1 MQIIWRSDM
10 ELRPRLPQR
19 RRIWRPLVAAGI
31 ASLMAF
37 GIPSRSAAVD
47 RFDLPATQLRVTL
60 DRALAEHAFLTL
72 EAMRTGI
79 AQGDAFA
86 AAGEALE
93 ANTVELVDLI
103 ESVYGVDAAD
113 AFGDLWRA
121 HIGYFVDYTR
131 ALADGDQAAQDHAV
145 DQLRAYT
152 GELAEL
158 LAGANPELTV
168 EGVQELLE
176 DHVAQL
182 EQVAAFASQDFG
194 EAYPAVR
201 ETYAHMFMIGDGLAD
216 AIARQFPERFTGRDV
231 AFGPAVGLGIT
242 LDRLL
247 GEHALLAVL
256 ATRAGLTE
264 AADRDQAVDTLD
276 ANSAELARAIALVY
290 GQATGDAFADLW
302 RTHVGYYLDYVDARR
317 QDDGPAM
324 QDAADGLQ
332 QYRSDFSAFVAG
344 ANPNLSASDL
354 EHLLA
359 MHTDHLIAQV
369 DAFAEG
375 DYEGA
380 YAATREAYAH
390 MGAIASALAVAIAAQ
405 FPDRFP
411 DTAIRDDHPA
421 PAAWVGGAVLAMFGL
436 SIAWRVRRVR
446 LLR

>member
-1 MQIIWRSDM
+1 MQAQPHSCRQARTRQHI
-10 ELRPRLPQR
+10 
-19 RRIWRPLVAAGI
+19 AAITLATLTVLG
-31 ASLMAF
+31 MAM
-37 GIPSRSAAVD
+37 PVAAVD

-79 AQGDAFA
+79 EQGDAFA
-86 AAGEALE
+86 AAAEALE
-93 ANTVELVDLI
+93 GNTVEVVGLI

-121 HIGYFVDYTR
+121 HIGYVVDYTR
-131 ALADGDQAAQDHAV
+131 ALADGDQAAQDRAV

-158 LAGANPELTV
+158 LAGANPRLTV
-168 EGVQELLE
+168 EGVQGLLE

-182 EQVAAFASQDFG
+182 EQVAAFASQDYG

-247 GEHALLAVL
+247 GEHALLAIL
-256 ATRAGLTE
+256 ATRAGLTG
-264 AADRDQAVDTLD
+264 AADRDEAVDTLD
-276 ANSAELARAIALVY
+276 ANSAELARAIGLVY
-290 GQATGDAFADLW
+290 GQAAGEAFADLW

-317 QDDGPAM
+317 EDDGPAM

-332 QYRSDFSAFVAG
+332 QYRSDFSAFVAD

-380 YAATREAYAH
+380 YTATREAYAH
-390 MGAIASALAVAIAAQ
+390 MGAIATALAVAIAAQ
-405 FPDRFP
+405 FPDQFP
-411 DTAIRDDHPA
+411 DTAIPADHPA
-421 PAAWVGGAVLAMFGL
+421 PAAWAGGAVLAMLGL
-436 SIAWRVRRVR
+436 VVAWRLRQMR